1 MSRDLSQRFTRL
13 RRNHPAWLLLAS
25 RNGSLILATLK
36 PLIDAHP
43 GGIEFEA
50 AVAHLTEAFADHVNN
65 TEFELGD
72 DHALTA
78 RRELRQWVKRGLI
91 VERNGQL
98 PATDA
103 LQRALLFLDCSKCK
117 Q

>member
-1 MSRDLSQRFTRL
+1 MND
-13 RRNHPAWLLLAS
+13 
-25 RNGSLILATLK
+25 
-36 PLIDAHP
+36 
-43 GGIEFEA
+43 
-50 AVAHLTEAFADHVNN
+50 

-98 PATDA
+98 LATDA
-103 LQRALLFLDCSKCK
+103 LQRALLFLDSLEV
-117 Q
+117 QTMTSTASRLATVQRAIEDLEVRTSRERS